1 MLRLEDVHVYYGLS
15 HIIQGV
21 SLEVPEGG
29 RVCLLGRNG
38 VGKSTTIRAI
48 MGLVPPRSGS
58 IYFQGRSL
66 VGLPPHVIAGMG
78 IAYVHEDRRI
88 FPDLTVEENL
98 EVGLRI
104 PHSRPAY
111 FTSVAQLLER
121 FPLLARLRSRLGGRL
136 SGGEQQLL
144 ALARAVAG
152 NPRLLLLDE
161 PTKGLAPVV
170 VQELVQSVRALNE
183 EFGTTLLLAEQN
195 LKFAF
200 SVTDYAY
207 VLEKGVVTFSGP
219 VKELQERPDLQKQYL
234 AV

>member
-21 SLEVPEGG
+21 SLEVPEGA

-48 MGLVPPRSGS
+48 MGLVPPRRGA

-66 VGLPPHVIAGMG
+66 VGLPPHVIAGLG
-78 IAYVHEDRRI
+78 VAYVHEDRRI

-98 EVGLRI
+98 EVALRI
-104 PHSRPAY
+104 PQSRPAY

-121 FPLLARLRSRLGGRL
+121 FPLLARLRNRLGGRL

-170 VQELVQSVRALNE
+170 IQELVQSVRALNE

>member
-15 HIIQGV
+15 HVIQGI
-21 SLEVPEGG
+21 SLHVPAGA

-38 VGKSTTIRAI
+38 VGKSTTLRAI
-48 MGLVPPRSGS
+48 MGLVPPRKGS

-66 VGLPPHVIAGMG
+66 NGLPPYVIAGLG

-98 EVGLRI
+98 QVGLRV
-104 PHSRPAY
+104 PPSRPAF

-121 FPLLARLRSRLGGRL
+121 FPLLERLRDRLGGRL

-152 NPRLLLLDE
+152 NPQLLLLDE
-161 PTKGLAPVV
+161 PTKGLAPVI
-170 VQELVQSVRALNE
+170 VQELVHTVRALSE

-207 VLEKGVVTFSGP
+207 VLEKGTVTFAGP
-219 VKELQERPDLQKQYL
+219 VRELQERPDLQKQYL